1 MKILLQ
7 HQRTLHY
14 VRTVETWTTDSSD
27 AHNFRHSERAI
38 NFAHEHG
45 LNDVYVTVRFPGED
59 PDVSIPLPAH
69 ALNPQSQARLY

>member
-14 VRTVETWTTDSSD
+14 LRTVESWTKDSSD

-38 NFAHEHG
+38 HFAHEHG
-45 LNDVYVTVRFPGED
+45 LNDVYVTVKLPGED
-59 PDVSIPLPAH
+59 ADVSIPLPARH
-69 ALNPQSQARLY
+69 LYPQSQARLY